1 MSDDEPKQHLEPLVA
16 DSTPAKYTEEQR
28 ELALTTLARFNG
40 NATRASKALGGYP
53 ERQTLRKW
61 KKLHHARYLELQ
73 QEVIPQIRAA
83 QAERAAELARKEATV
98 EEEAL
103 ALLRDNLVKLDP
115 RDLGGALR
123 NVATSKGIN
132 LTHMDKLQAPPE
144 RPADNAN
151 NLVEAIAKLE
161 RMGVITVAGKEPDV
175 QVPDAEI
182 VEEPDER

>member
-1 MSDDEPKQHLEPLVA
+1 MSENEPKTNLEPLVP
-16 DSTPAKYTEEQR
+16 DEMKLKHSQEEV
-28 ELALTTLARFNG
+28 ELALLTLARYNG
-40 NATRASKALGGYP
+40 SARKASRALGGKP
-53 ERQTLRKW
+53 TDATIRSWRK
-61 KKLHHARYLELQ
+61 KFHPRYLELQ

-103 ALLRDNLVKLDP
+103 ALLRGNLTKLDP

-123 NVATSKGIN
+123 NVTVAKGIN

-144 RPADNAN
+144 RPADNAS

-161 RMGVITVAGKEPDV
+161 RMGVITVAGKEPPVDV
-175 QVPDAEI
+175 EDADV
-182 VEEPDER
+182 VEEGE